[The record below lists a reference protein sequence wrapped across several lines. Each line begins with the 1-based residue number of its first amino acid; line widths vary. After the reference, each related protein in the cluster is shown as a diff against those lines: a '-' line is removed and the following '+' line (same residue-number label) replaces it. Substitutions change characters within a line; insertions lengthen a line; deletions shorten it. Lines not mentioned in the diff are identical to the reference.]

1 MYVLLFLFFFFSF
14 RSVQPGCK
22 IPSSPYSI
30 QNNSASNLPNGIVQN
45 GSIPT
50 KHSMLD
56 KLKLFNKDK
65 TDRSSKTQVSKRTSS
80 SSGFSSARSE
90 RSDSSLSLN
99 EGPTTVNVGGK
110 LFANSKKVDII
121 NSSSKTKTKMLST
134 SKNLAKESA
143 TSNNLKSKPEKK
155 EKSPARIEPVN
166 NEAKLI
172 TPAKSKIEVKPKP
185 PSGSIKKLDVRSES
199 KNNLSQIQQPKTFVP
214 AVTGVT
220 GATGATGAT
229 SIPKPMAF
237 IKGTTKQ
244 TMQLKS
250 EQQNTKLDKP
260 VDISNINISPSH
272 YDQKYIISQ
281 PLNVHENTVQLNQS
295 SSAMHQL
302 PSMQQQIINQSISMS
317 DSSNSKSTHSSST
330 GVQSNSS
337 DSSVIYRPSSE
348 SGSEAFYMK
357 ENIHRNNSHQLH
369 NNKAPMC
376 IPSNKKLDA
385 YTEQILITENGHK
398 FNTVPSKMLHGTI
411 FEEEKQ
417 MTIIPMRPLLRGYS
431 SHVTLPTRGTRG
443 QHLVSEYCED
453 IGQGYCSDGDA
464 LRKVPVRCSDI
475 ENGYMSEGGGPQ
487 SNCMNGKHHM
497 IGIMRTRTQLPT
509 TFEER

>member
-1 MYVLLFLFFFFSF
+1 MTKISKIPDYYFSF
-14 RSVQPGCK
+14 RPVQPGCK
-22 IPSSPYSI
+22 IPSSPYSV
-30 QNNSASNLPNGIVQN
+30 QTCTPHLPNGIVQN
-45 GSIPT
+45 GAIPT

-99 EGPTTVNVGGK
+99 DGPTNVGGK
-110 LFANSKKVDII
+110 LLSSSKKCEIL
-121 NSSSKTKTKMLST
+121 NGNKTKTKMLSA
-134 SKNLAKESA
+134 SKTTTKEPS
-143 TSNNLKSKPEKK
+143 SSPKSKPEKK
-155 EKSPARIEPVN
+155 EKSPALNESTMPV
-166 NEAKLI
+166 NEAKAI
-172 TPAKSKIEVKPKP
+172 TPTKCKMELKPKP
-185 PSGSIKKLDVRSES
+185 IVPATPKNMGGRSDS
-199 KNNLSQIQQPKTFVP
+199 KNNLSQIQQPKSFIP
-214 AVTGVT
+214 AASG
-220 GATGATGAT
+220 T

-237 IKGTTKQ
+237 IKGTTKP
-244 TMQLKS
+244 TLQLKPEHQS
-250 EQQNTKLDKP
+250 AAKSDKT
-260 VDISNINISPSH
+260 VDISNVNISSSH
-272 YDQKYIISQ
+272 EPQKSHLVAQLTI
-281 PLNVHENTVQLNQS
+281 NENTAHSNL
-295 SSAMHQL
+295 SAAVH
-302 PSMQQQIINQSISMS
+302 SMQQQIFNQSISMS
-317 DSSNSKSTHSSST
+317 DSTNSKSTHSSST
-330 GVQSNSS
+330 GIQSNSS

-357 ENIHRNNSHQLH
+357 ENVHHTHQPNSSSKTIVMSP
-369 NNKAPMC
+369 NR
-376 IPSNKKLDA
+376 KLEL
-385 YTEQILITENGHK
+385 YTEPIVITENGRHK
-398 FNTVPSKMLHGTI
+398 FNTVPSKMIHGTI

-417 MTIIPMRPLLRGYS
+417 MTVVPMRPLLRGYS

-475 ENGYMSEGGGPQ
+475 ENGYMSEGGGP
-487 SNCMNGKHHM
+487 STNGMHGKHM

>member
-1 MYVLLFLFFFFSF
+1 
-14 RSVQPGCK
+14 
-22 IPSSPYSI
+22 
-30 QNNSASNLPNGIVQN
+30 
-45 GSIPT
+45 
-50 KHSMLD
+50 MLD

-99 EGPTTVNVGGK
+99 DGPTSVGGK
-110 LFANSKKVDII
+110 LLSSSKKSEIL
-121 NSSSKTKTKMLST
+121 NGNKTKTKMLSA
-134 SKNLAKESA
+134 SKTTTTKES
-143 TSNNLKSKPEKK
+143 SSSPKSKPEKK
-155 EKSPARIEPVN
+155 EKSAVL
-166 NEAKLI
+166 NEAALPMNDAKAI
-172 TPAKSKIEVKPKP
+172 TPTKCKLEPKPKP
-185 PSGSIKKLDVRSES
+185 IVPVAKSMGGRSES
-199 KNNLSQIQQPKTFVP
+199 KNNLSQMQQPKSFIP
-214 AVTGVT
+214 AASG
-220 GATGATGAT
+220 T

-237 IKGTTKQ
+237 IKGTTKP
-244 TMQLKS
+244 TLQLKPDHQS
-250 EQQNTKLDKP
+250 AVKSDKT
-260 VDISNINISPSH
+260 VDISNVNISSSH
-272 YDQKYIISQ
+272 DLQKSHLAGQLTI
-281 PLNVHENTVQLNQS
+281 NENTAAHSNL
-295 SSAMHQL
+295 SAAVH
-302 PSMQQQIINQSISMS
+302 SMQQQIFNQSISMS
-317 DSSNSKSTHSSST
+317 DSSNSRSTHSSST

-357 ENIHRNNSHQLH
+357 ENVHHPHPPNSS
-369 NNKAPMC
+369 KTIVMSP
-376 IPSNKKLDA
+376 NKKLEL
-385 YTEQILITENGHK
+385 YSEPIVITENGQQK
-398 FNTVPSKMLHGTI
+398 FNTVPSKMIHGTI

-417 MTIIPMRPLLRGYS
+417 MTVVPMRPLLRGYS

-475 ENGYMSEGGGPQ
+475 ENGYMSEGGGP
-487 SNCMNGKHHM
+487 STNGMHGNGKHM